1 MPTGL
6 AGDAPTTDVALA
18 GGDGRYIAIESKYG
32 EWLVPRPRNKQTL
45 KGKYFPPGERIWEAA
60 GLPRAQALAEDLQA
74 GRERFKLLNAAQL
87 LKHALGLAKN
97 GRRSGVLVYLYYDW
111 PAREAATHRSEL
123 DRVLA
128 RLHPEIDLRVLTYQT
143 LFRSLR
149 DAPGLDQAYL
159 DYLARRYFA

>member
-1 MPTGL
+1 M
-6 AGDAPTTDVALA
+6 
-18 GGDGRYIAIESKYG
+18 
-32 EWLVPRPRNKQTL
+32 
-45 KGKYFPPGERIWEAA
+45 
-60 GLPRAQALAEDLQA
+60 
-74 GRERFKLLNAAQL
+74 NAAQL

-128 RLHPEIDLRVLTYQT
+128 RLHPELDLRVLTYQT

>member
-18 GGDGRYIAIESKYG
+18 GADGRYVAIESKYG

-45 KGKYFPPGERIWEAA
+45 KGKYFPSGERIWEAA
-60 GLPRAQALAEDLQA
+60 GLPEAQALAEDLQS

-111 PAREAATHRSEL
+111 PAPEAATHRSEL

-128 RLHPEIDLRVLTYQT
+128 RLHPELDLRVLTYQA

-149 DAPGLDQAYL
+149 DVAGLDHAYL